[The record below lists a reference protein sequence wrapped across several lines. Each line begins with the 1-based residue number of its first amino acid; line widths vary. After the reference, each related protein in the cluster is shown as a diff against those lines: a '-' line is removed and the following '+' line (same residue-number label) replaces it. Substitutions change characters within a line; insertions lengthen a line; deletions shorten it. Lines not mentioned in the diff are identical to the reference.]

1 MATDRGASEWWR
13 LLSRPRL
20 RVAASLPLL
29 LLLGCARPQIE
40 PPLVV
45 DTSLDL
51 RIQREVEA
59 RLVAEPAI
67 ASGEIR
73 VEVSGGTVELHG
85 SVRGIGAYQCAL
97 RNASLVDGV
106 ARVAAYLIIER
117 GPRDVPCLAPRRI
130 GERSTSLLPPVG
142 GALLRLPV

>member
-1 MATDRGASEWWR
+1 MVDAS
-13 LLSRPRL
+13 
-20 RVAASLPLL
+20 
-29 LLLGCARPQIE
+29 Q
-40 PPLVV
+40 
-45 DTSLDL
+45 DL
-51 RIQREVEA
+51 RIQREIEA

-73 VEVSGGTVELHG
+73 VEVHDGTVALHG

-97 RNASLVDGV
+97 RNAFLVDGV

-130 GERSTSLLPPVG
+130 GGHSTDLLAPVG
-142 GALLRLPV
+142 RGLLFLSV

>member
-1 MATDRGASEWWR
+1 MAANKRAGERRRRRA
-13 LLSRPRL
+13 RL
-20 RVAASLPLL
+20 RLPVVASFVLVY
-29 LLLGCARPQIE
+29 LLGCARPQIE
-40 PPLVV
+40 PAPAV
-45 DTSLDL
+45 DTSQDL

-73 VEVSGGTVELHG
+73 VEVRGGTVALHG

-106 ARVAAYLIIER
+106 GRVADYLVIER
-117 GPRDVPCLAPRRI
+117 GPRDVPCLAPRRA
-130 GERSTSLLPPVG
+130 GERSTRLLPRVG

>member
-1 MATDRGASEWWR
+1 MATDHGASER
-13 LLSRPRL
+13 GRL
-20 RVAASLPLL
+20 RIRTHLRVVASFALA

-40 PPLVV
+40 PAPVV
-45 DTSLDL
+45 DTSQDL

-59 RLVAEPAI
+59 RLGAEPAI

-73 VEVSGGTVELHG
+73 VEVSGGTVALHG

-117 GPRDVPCLAPRRI
+117 GPRDVPCLAPRHV
-130 GERSTSLLPPVG
+130 GERSSGLLAPVG
-142 GALLRLPV
+142 GALLRLSV

>member
-1 MATDRGASEWWR
+1 MATEHGASERWR
-13 LLSRPRL
+13 LRARPRP
-20 RVAASLPLL
+20 RVVAAFGLL
-29 LLLGCARPQIE
+29 LLLGCARPQID

-45 DTSLDL
+45 DTSQDL

-73 VEVSGGTVELHG
+73 VEVRGSTVALHG

-106 ARVAAYLIIER
+106 GRVAAYLVIER
-117 GPRDVPCLAPRRI
+117 GPRDVPCLAPRQI
-130 GERSTSLLPPVG
+130 GSYSTGQLPPVDRG
-142 GALLRLPV
+142 LLLSA